1 MAKHQD
7 GVRTFS
13 AFDDLDDDDVLEPVP
28 FRLQGRLLRPIPAT
42 VVPDEVAA
50 KLQRWASLKKTER
63 AELRAEHDL
72 VTTWQ
77 LDLEAVAV
85 APSGVLDDLARSVM
99 IDEVTKKQI
108 WNAVS
113 LNRFMEGVLLD
124 EHVAAFQELS
134 RDKNR
139 LLPIEVL
146 GDTVMWLAGQLTD
159 ERRPTQPSSG

>member
-1 MAKHQD
+1 MAKD
-7 GVRTFS
+7 EGVRTFS
-13 AFDDLDDDDVLEPVP
+13 AFEDLDEDDALAPVA
-28 FRLQGRLLRPIPAT
+28 FRLEGRLLRPIAAT
-42 VVPDEVAA
+42 VVPDEVAE
-50 KLQRWASLKKTER
+50 KLKRWGSLKRSER
-63 AELRAEHDL
+63 AELRQAHDL
-72 VTTWQ
+72 TTTWR

-99 IDEVTKKQI
+99 IDEVTKEQI

-139 LLPIEVL
+139 LLPIEIL